1 MQAEEVDPCRELNDI
16 SLHHPFVTL
25 EEIGIVR
32 CRMTSTIVEGQLDTH
47 LVRYICYR
55 RSSHVSHLYFPCQ
68 TEIGLYQEG
77 QPQQRDGNEQQH
89 NTANATPPAK
99 TAMISMQLRP
109 TKFTCLF
116 LILKIPVSTSTTYA
130 HSTRDKQTQSYKADD
145 KKDQLRQTNLD
156 RYRHG
161 NLPAS
166 QAPFLAR
173 YCYVN

>member
-1 MQAEEVDPCRELNDI
+1 
-16 SLHHPFVTL
+16 
-25 EEIGIVR
+25 
-32 CRMTSTIVEGQLDTH
+32 MTSSIVEGQLDTH
-47 LVRYICYR
+47 LVSYICYC

-68 TEIGLYQEG
+68 TEIGLYQEC
-77 QPQQRDGNEQQH
+77 QPQQQDCNKQQH
-89 NTANATPPAK
+89 NTTNATPPAK
-99 TAMISMQLRP
+99 TAMIPMQPRP

-116 LILKIPVSTSTTYA
+116 LILKIPVPSCTSTTYA
-130 HSTRDKQTQSYKADD
+130 HSTRDKQAQSYKAND